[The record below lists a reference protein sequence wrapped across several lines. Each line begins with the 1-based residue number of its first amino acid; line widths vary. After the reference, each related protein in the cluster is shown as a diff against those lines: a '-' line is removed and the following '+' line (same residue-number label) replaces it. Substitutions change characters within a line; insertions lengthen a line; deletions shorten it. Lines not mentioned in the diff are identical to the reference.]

1 MSPMNAHRRV
11 PGGRPKPPC
20 LAALM
25 LCATLAAASAQTLPD
40 AGSTVQD
47 LRRPPPPPSQ
57 AAGAEVALPAS
68 ASPVAGGPTVQL
80 RGLRF
85 QGQRL
90 FDEATLADALADALG
105 RPHDLAG
112 LRALAARVEALY
124 RDAGFP
130 FVRVVLPPQTVDD
143 GVLTMQVVEGR
154 YGRVVVEAENAAD
167 SRAAAPWLVPLQ
179 AGAPIAAAALER
191 ATLLLA
197 DLPGVRT
204 RAVLRPGD
212 ETGTGDLMVRFA
224 REPRWVVELT
234 LDNHGNRYSGAQRL
248 QARAEGRTLLQLGD
262 RLEIDAVSAGA
273 RLRHGVLAY
282 GLPLGGDG
290 WRARASVAHTDYAL
304 GREFAALG
312 AEGQAR
318 VLAAGVGFV
327 PLRTRTATLAVQLEW
342 QHKRL
347 ADRQRAAGLAS
358 RKRSHALPLTMR
370 LDQRDDS
377 GRVQTWGTLAL
388 TTGRLKLDATSTATD
403 RLGTAGDWQT
413 LRLDASQRRLLG
425 GGWSLQWRL
434 AGQWA
439 DRNLDASEGFSLGG
453 PNGVRAY
460 PAGES
465 PGDVGWLAQLEL
477 RRGFAVGATTLE
489 PFAFVDQGQTRPDLD
504 PLPGAR
510 SPTRTLAGGGL
521 GLRAAQGP
529 WWLEAQLAFRT
540 QGGAP
545 QSVPGDGRSRAWVSV
560 GWRF

>member
-1 MSPMNAHRRV
+1 MRPTNARRRV
-11 PGGRPKPPC
+11 PGARPTPLL
-20 LAALM
+20 LATLVW
-25 LCATLAAASAQTLPD
+25 CGTLAAAGAQTVPD

-47 LRRPPPPPSQ
+47 LRRPPPPPSE
-57 AAGAEVALPAS
+57 AAAADLELPPVALPA
-68 ASPVAGGPTVQL
+68 AGGPTVHL

-85 QGQRL
+85 EGQRL
-90 FDEATLADALADALG
+90 IDEATLAASLSDALG
-105 RPHDLAG
+105 QPHDLAG
-112 LRALAARVEALY
+112 LRALALRVQAMY
-124 RDAGFP
+124 RAAGYP
-130 FVRVVLPPQTVDD
+130 FVRAVLPPQSLDD
-143 GVLTMQVVEGR
+143 GVLTLQIVEGR
-154 YGRVVVEAENAAD
+154 YGRVSAVAD
-167 SRAAAPWLVPLQ
+167 DPADVQAAAPWLAPLQ
-179 AGAPIAAAALER
+179 PGEPIAAGALER
-191 ATLLLA
+191 ATLLLS

-204 RAVLRPGD
+204 RAVLRPGED
-212 ETGTGDLMVRFA
+212 MGTGDLVVRLA
-224 REPRWVVELT
+224 REPRWAGELT
-234 LDNHGNRYSGAQRL
+234 LDNHGNRYSGVPRL
-248 QARAEGRTLLQLGD
+248 QASAEGRSLLRLGD
-262 RLEIDAVSAGA
+262 RLEIDTVATGA

-327 PLRTRTATLAVQLEW
+327 PLRTRAATLAVQLEW

-347 ADRQRAAGLAS
+347 ADRQRAAGLSS

-370 LDQRDDS
+370 LDHRDDS

-388 TTGRLKLDATSTATD
+388 TPGQLKLDATSTAAD
-403 RLGTAGDWQT
+403 RLRTAGDWQT
-413 LRLDASQRRLLG
+413 IRLDATQRRLLG

-460 PAGES
+460 PAGEA

-510 SPTRTLAGGGL
+510 SPTRTLAGGGF

-529 WWLEAQLAFRT
+529 WWLEAQLALRT

-545 QSVPGDGRSRAWVSV
+545 QSVPGDGLSRAWVSV